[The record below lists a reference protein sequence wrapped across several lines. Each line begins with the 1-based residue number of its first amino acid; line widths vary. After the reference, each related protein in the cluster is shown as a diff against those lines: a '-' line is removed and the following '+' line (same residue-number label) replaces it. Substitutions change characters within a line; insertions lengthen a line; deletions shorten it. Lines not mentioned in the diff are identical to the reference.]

1 MANQKE
7 LDLLSTGKTLWN
19 TWRREYAEIQGFDP
33 LNADLDGAILIGANF
48 DEAHLSSIE
57 IDGADFTEVPR

>member
-7 LDLLSTGKTLWN
+7 LDLL
-19 TWRREYAEIQGFDP
+19 
-33 LNADLDGAILIGANF
+33 IGANF
-48 DEAHLSSIE
+48 DGAHLSSIE